1 MKLFTLPASIVRGLA
16 TVSLVAFL
24 IAWSGCSR
32 APDPAASSGGSADTA
47 ADDPASDSV
56 VQGEADVTAS
66 SPAFEATVYEASADE
81 LLSARL
87 PIDQTTEGWV
97 RLFDG
102 HTMFGWMTTGKA
114 NWRVVDGVLA
124 ADRGEPCLL
133 STSTRWADFELELE
147 FQSDA
152 QTLSGVFLRSA
163 IDPADPQTDCIEINI
178 APSDDPFPTGSIA
191 QRQRCDRYE
200 GAADQW
206 HTLNLVCDG
215 NALTVKIDGVL
226 MCESDD
232 ARSPRNGHIGLEFR
246 SGAIRFRNIRLR
258 PVGLETLLD
267 AELSKW
273 TQYDDMPGEFTFS
286 DDQELIVDG
295 GKQQLESKDS
305 YGDFTLLTDYKMD
318 DPESNSGLFFRAIAG
333 DVMMGYECQVNNA
346 VVDGDPL
353 QPADCGPGGIF
364 RRQDAR
370 IVAGEPGR
378 WNSILLTADGP
389 HLATWVNGIQVTD
402 VYDDRPADENPRRG
416 ARVKPGTLLVQGH
429 DETTHAAYRKIDI
442 KPTPSASE

>member
-1 MKLFTLPASIVRGLA
+1 MSMKFFTSSASTVRVLA
-16 TVSLVAFL
+16 TVSLVASL
-24 IAWSGCSR
+24 VGWSGCSR
-32 APDPAASSGGSADTA
+32 TPDPAATPSDSPVAIT
-47 ADDPASDSV
+47 DDPASDV
-56 VQGEADVTAS
+56 EAEEEAEVEAS
-66 SPAFEATVYEASADE
+66 PLAFEATVYEASADE
-81 LLSARL
+81 LLDARL
-87 PIDQTTEGWV
+87 PIEQTTEGWV

-114 NWRVVDGVLA
+114 NWRVEDGVLT
-124 ADRGEPCLL
+124 ADRGEPSLL

-152 QTLSGVFLRSA
+152 GTHSGVFLRSA
-163 IDPADPQTDCIEINI
+163 IDPTDPQTDCFEINI

-191 QRQRCDRYE
+191 QREKCDRYE
-200 GAADQW
+200 GAAEQW
-206 HTLNLVCDG
+206 HTMNLVCDG
-215 NALTVKIDGVL
+215 STLTVKIDGTP

-232 ARSPRNGHIGLEFR
+232 ARSPRNGHIGLEFS

-258 PVGLETLLD
+258 PLGLESLLD

-273 TQYDDMPGEFTFS
+273 KQYDDMPGEFTLS

-318 DPESNSGLFFRAIAG
+318 DPESNSGLFFRSIPG
-333 DVMMGYECQVNNA
+333 DVMMGYECQVSNA
-346 VVDGDPL
+346 LVDGDPL

-389 HLATWVNGIQVTD
+389 HFATWVNGVQVTD

-416 ARVKPGTLLVQGH
+416 TRVKPGTIIVQGH
-429 DETTHAAYRKIDI
+429 DKTTHAAYRKIGI
-442 KPTPSASE
+442 KPAP